1 MFIQF
6 KITQKSFNAIKTV
19 NVGNDADIIKDGV
32 KEIVYFIN
40 DLKKL
45 NETNEKYGVKCQR
58 MKMAKSTNTLISLS
72 STDGEIEPIRLN
84 YKGIGKVFDALD
96 NKSLNEWLNVQFE
109 FIFKNSNVIQ

>member
-6 KITQKSFNAIKTV
+6 KIAQKSFNAIKTI
-19 NVGNDADIIKDGV
+19 NIGNDADIIQDGV

-58 MKMAKSTNTLISLS
+58 MRIAKSTDTFISLS
-72 STDGEIEPIRLN
+72 SMDGEIEPIKLN

-96 NKSLNEWLNVQFE
+96 NKSLNDWLNVQFE